1 MVVSIKVSIRVPRH
15 VVLLMPASAF
25 FEQPLNRSNRL
36 INRICFLIASTP
48 IGIMVQGSLLHAAA
62 LPAYDC
68 VLPFLFPLVQELI
81 GFID

>member
-1 MVVSIKVSIRVPRH
+1 MEDSVHQPVSYTHLDVYKR
-15 VVLLMPASAF
+15 
-25 FEQPLNRSNRL
+25 Q
-36 INRICFLIASTP
+36 P